1 MKIAV
6 YYDYFEGVLSPL
18 WYVITFR
25 KGELN
30 WNRDTAY
37 VPIETPFERQSAE
50 DFISEKMGI
59 TVTLGDLTLNEEKIG
74 KFGIQL
80 APLRKRAQENMKDYW
95 DAEYLLL
102 QVSDLEEVLQMK
114 SFC

>member
-6 YYDYFEGVLSPL
+6 YYDYFEGILSPL
-18 WYVITFR
+18 WYVINFR

-37 VPIETPFERQSAE
+37 VPVEAPFERQGAE

-59 TVTLGDLTLNEEKIG
+59 TVTMGDLTLNEEKIG
-74 KFGIQL
+74 KFGIL
-80 APLRKRAQENMKDYW
+80 LDPLRKRVQENMKDYW
-95 DAEYLLL
+95 DAEYLVL
-102 QVSDLEEVLQMK
+102 QVSDLEEILQMNPWR
-114 SFC
+114 